1 MFPTLFCVPVYDTS
15 VAVFRARQVRDR
27 AYEVAPYKIFHG
39 TTLSEEAYAIDGRF
53 GSHSSHLSNPP
64 VVLVSGDDVVFEGQ
78 WVHSGTTVFS
88 MYCGSPIPMLIFTG
102 YALDDDSATG
112 YREEIST
119 WTTRFTPDH
128 EHIIPIIEGVRRH
141 VRTWVSRWNGMTW
154 FRDEAGGSSS
164 SFREAEPRG
173 GSPVRASQMLQ
184 SRPHPLPKHV
194 ADLLIRDA
202 EARSAV
208 CPITMEPIKA
218 ATTIATPCGHVFATT
233 ALDTWVSAGHSTC
246 PECRA
251 AL

>member
-1 MFPTLFCVPVYDTS
+1 MFPTLFCVPFYDTS
-15 VAVFRARQVRDR
+15 VAVFRARQLRSSDR

-39 TTLSEEAYAIDGRF
+39 TTLTEEAYAIDGRF

-64 VVLVSGDDVVFEGQ
+64 VVLVAGDDVVFEGH

-102 YALDDDSATG
+102 YVLDDERATG
-112 YREEIST
+112 YREEVST
-119 WTTRFTPDH
+119 WINRFTPDH

-154 FRDEAGGSSS
+154 MRDEDGS
-164 SFREAEPRG
+164 AAVAAPRG
-173 GSPVRASQMLQ
+173 GSPVRTSQMLP
-184 SRPHPLPKHV
+184 SRPPPLPKHV

-202 EARSAV
+202 EAHGST

-218 ATTIATPCGHVFATT
+218 ASATTTPCGHVFAAN
-233 ALDTWVSAGHSTC
+233 ALNIWVSTHSTC